1 MRQGNLA
8 LYACQSGFTLV
19 GPKHRVCQNGV
30 WSGTDPQCCR
40 ECAHTQLTYTVHTN
54 THTHTHTH
62 ARTHTRARTHTHYHV
77 EANLIKVLTA
87 VGLRIAMDSVALEG
101 DRLLINSGKSNI
113 ILDCTMD
120 PQFSHKCSPVWS
132 FERDKQSTTQAL
144 PWGVHSFWAD
154 QGKVFRLRINR
165 IGSEQ
170 AGKYTCTAGILNRTL
185 EIQVN
190 KGATSLT
197 HTTDTTTSALAI
209 PATQHE
215 TPTLI

>member
-1 MRQGNLA
+1 MVPVCGKATLP
-8 LYACQSGFTLV
+8 STLV
-19 GPKHRVCQNGV
+19 SRGSPLLGPNTGSARME
-30 WSGTDPQCCR
+30 SGQ
-40 ECAHTQLTYTVHTN
+40 AQILSAVVSVHTHN
-54 THTHTHTH
+54 LPTQYTQTHIRTHTHTRAHTH
-62 ARTHTRARTHTHYHV
+62 VRTHTHYHV

-190 KGATSLT
+190 KGATC
-197 HTTDTTTSALAI
+197 
-209 PATQHE
+209 
-215 TPTLI
+215 